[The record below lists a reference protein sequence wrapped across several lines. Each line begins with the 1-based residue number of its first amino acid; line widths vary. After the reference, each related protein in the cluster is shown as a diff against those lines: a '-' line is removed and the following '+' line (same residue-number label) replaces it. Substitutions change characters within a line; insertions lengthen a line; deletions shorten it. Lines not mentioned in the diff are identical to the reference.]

1 VRGYCGLTD
10 AYGEWS
16 SPLEVEVYQDH
27 NPGEPE
33 GIGHVAV
40 EDGLSYVVPN
50 PTRGVT
56 NVMSSCRMQRIE
68 LYDIKGMKVHEL
80 EVDGIFAV
88 VDASTWPKGVYI
100 VAMYLDH
107 GVKTR
112 RLVVQ

>member
-1 VRGYCGLTD
+1 
-10 AYGEWS
+10 
-16 SPLEVEVYQDH
+16 
-27 NPGEPE
+27 
-33 GIGHVAV
+33 
-40 EDGLSYVVPN
+40 
-50 PTRGVT
+50 
-56 NVMSSCRMQRIE
+56 MSSCRMQRIE